1 MTKIL
6 LAAVL
11 AGLSNLA
18 SADVAYYVDL
28 TDNVRRITSFEI
40 AKPGSSHF
48 RPVLVNSH
56 PFADSGNTVTI
67 VVRESDG
74 SCLRDLR
81 IGFADG
87 SRVVQHDFDL
97 CALPG
102 YRIGQELLLATQP

>member
-6 LAAVL
+6 LAAAL

-18 SADVAYYVDL
+18 SAGVAYYVDL

-40 AKPGSSHF
+40 AAAGSNRF
-48 RPVLVNSH
+48 RPVLISSH
-56 PFADSGNTVTI
+56 PFADSGGAITI
-67 VVRESDG
+67 VIRESDRN
-74 SCLRDLR
+74 CMRDLR

-87 SRVVQHDFDL
+87 SRIIQRNFDL

-102 YRIGQELLLATQP
+102 YRPGQELLLATQP